1 MTALVPHVA
10 SRAPVGYTRGP
21 FGATGRKRTFALRDD
36 DGQYRQ
42 MGDLKK
48 RLLGGAC
55 AATLKAKGSVA
66 AAIADQ
72 ATRMACDTP
81 SFAGLGNEAA
91 RTQGQ
96 GLAQV
101 AHQAARSRHACLSV
115 SVRHRCHSGLI
126 LCCFRENLVQVQADT
141 ANLGRS
147 VGMSDGAYAE
157 FADDHL
163 LRSETKGRDSF
174 LKIVTRGEERMGK
187 VLKAFF
193 SGELTM
199 GKDTTG
205 P

>member
-42 MGDLKK
+42 MGDLKR

-91 RTQGQ
+91 RK
-96 GLAQV
+96 
-101 AHQAARSRHACLSV
+101 R
-115 SVRHRCHSGLI
+115 
-126 LCCFRENLVQVQADT
+126 
-141 ANLGRS
+141 
-147 VGMSDGAYAE
+147 YATF
-157 FADDHL
+157 FADL
-163 LRSETKGRDSF
+163 LAFETVQGSTFGHPK
-174 LKIVTRGEERMGK
+174 VGK
-187 VLKAFF
+187 LV
-193 SGELTM
+193 
-199 GKDTTG
+199 G
-205 P
+205 PRRHKNAAALAKW

>member
-21 FGATGRKRTFALRDD
+21 FGATCRKRTFALRDD

-101 AHQAARSRHACLSV
+101 AHQAARSRHWLVEAAALNERPV
-115 SVRHRCHSGLI
+115 SAMPMG
-126 LCCFRENLVQVQADT
+126 QV
-141 ANLGRS
+141 G
-147 VGMSDGAYAE
+147 
-157 FADDHL
+157 
-163 LRSETKGRDSF
+163 
-174 LKIVTRGEERMGK
+174 
-187 VLKAFF
+187 
-193 SGELTM
+193 
-199 GKDTTG
+199 
-205 P
+205 